1 MPALVSLSCIHR
13 SLQLSARKIFDSF
26 RLRGIDIFR
35 AVVLATGAV
44 LHKVSASRFSSLF
57 GWLVTSMDIMACHF
71 ATNLT
76 FFMFSG
82 LIPCYWSWAT
92 TLDDFY
98 PTTTA
103 FSVRAQEIK
112 FSKYYGKPK
121 NTFSS
126 PLSYWRSKSFALM
139 RGFQVWPQNWAW
151 IIFDPYFGRKTPK
164 HC

>member
-1 MPALVSLSCIHR
+1 MPALVSLSRIHR
-13 SLQLSARKIFDSF
+13 SLQLSARNIFDSF

-71 ATNLT
+71 AKNLT
-76 FFMFSG
+76 FSCFRG
-82 LIPCYWSWAT
+82 WAT

-139 RGFQVWPQNWAW
+139 RGFQVWPQNWVW
-151 IIFDPYFGRKTPK
+151 IISDPYFGRKTPK